1 MNAQDISASRHKR
14 DEQVDLSH
22 ITHWQCLVKHTSI
35 SIHNRAVT
43 RGYHKY
49 RCFNCVANRAFS
61 NSCICLLVHL
71 YLSSIICQYVILH
84 HLMSIVLLTITH
96 LCLNHLLFIWLYHQ
110 SISVISLL
118 SIYIDTNKNMTYYR
132 KTEPAAWLQWFLPS
146 AHETSTDA
154 PFFP

>member
-1 MNAQDISASRHKR
+1 MTRVKCSHCTIYRKSIQITEMLHCVSMNAQDISASRHKR

-49 RCFNCVANRAFS
+49 GCFNWVANRAFS

-96 LCLNHLLFIWLYHQ
+96 LCLNHLLFIWL
-110 SISVISLL
+110 S
-118 SIYIDTNKNMTYYR
+118 SIYIC
-132 KTEPAAWLQWFLPS
+132 
-146 AHETSTDA
+146 H
-154 PFFP
+154 FFIINLHRYK